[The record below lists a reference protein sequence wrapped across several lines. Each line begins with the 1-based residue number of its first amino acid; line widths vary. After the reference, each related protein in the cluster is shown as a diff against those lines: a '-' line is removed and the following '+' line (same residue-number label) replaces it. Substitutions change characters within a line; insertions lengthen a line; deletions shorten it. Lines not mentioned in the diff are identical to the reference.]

1 MNSDDLKLSKRIQ
14 HLVPLPVM
22 LTLALLVLV
31 PASAGAASFAGTQT
45 GPTEWTYT
53 LTFDPFD
60 NYAVCPPP
68 GDVATITLSGLAGVV
83 AATPPTS
90 TDFPPGSLVDS
101 LNLQW
106 MPQVSN
112 GGTVVTWTHQGL
124 GTGNFDIP
132 KHAFGL
138 KVITG
143 APAVNGTVN
152 RASDGISVDVSVTGP
167 CPVQPAD
174 DRDFTGT
181 TNGPV
186 PVGPPPP
193 PPSPPP
199 PPPPPPLPSADLGLS
214 VTDTPDLLTV
224 NGQFT
229 YTITV
234 RNNGPGTATGVQV
247 VDSPPGATVLAG
259 PASSSQGECGGT
271 VTVVCDLGTLAA
283 GAQAIVTINV
293 IPTVTG
299 RLRNAATVVALETDP
314 NPANNSSTETTTV
327 QPADPARA
335 DLSITAAAA
344 ADARARGQRLT
355 YTLTVRNGGP
365 ATATGV
371 QLTDDLP
378 RGVAL
383 GQITPSQGSCG
394 GTDPVLCAL
403 GAITSGASATVTIDV
418 IRTEVGTLPN
428 RATVNG
434 EQQDPNSGNNFAL
447 TSALDV
453 PTPRTTCNSK
463 RCRLRFTCNL
473 SDLLERRCDNQVVL
487 FVDTRARRLSDERA
501 ARPRRLVRFAAA
513 IRSFPGGQTENVPL
527 KLTRNGRKL
536 VSTLQQGRKKLSGE
550 IRISNAAGGIDII
563 SITVRLK

>member
-1 MNSDDLKLSKRIQ
+1 MNSDDLKLSRRIQ
-14 HLVPLPVM
+14 NLVPLRLM
-22 LTLALLVLV
+22 LSLALLVLV
-31 PASAGAASFAGTQT
+31 PAPTGAASFAGTQT

-83 AATPPTS
+83 AATAPTS
-90 TDFPPGSLVDS
+90 TDFPSDF
-101 LNLQW
+101 LNSVNLMW

-112 GGTVVTWTHQGL
+112 GGTVVTWTHQGP

-132 KHAFGL
+132 KHAFGF

-152 RASDGISVDVSVTGP
+152 VASGGFSLDGP

-174 DRDFTGT
+174 DRDFAGT

-186 PVGPPPP
+186 G
-193 PPSPPP
+193 SPPP
-199 PPPPPPLPSADLGLS
+199 PGSADLALS
-214 VTDTPDLLTV
+214 LTDTPDLLTV
-224 NGQFT
+224 NGQLT

-234 RNNGPGTATGVQV
+234 MNNGPGTATGVQV
-247 VDSPPGATVLAG
+247 VDSLPPGAIVFG
-259 PASSSQGECGGT
+259 PASSSQGACSGT

-283 GAQAIVTINV
+283 GAQATVTINV

-299 RLRNAATVVALETDP
+299 NLSNAAMVAAFETDP
-314 NPANNSSTETTTV
+314 DLANNSSTETTTV
-327 QPADPARA
+327 EPEDPATADLAIIAEAVADPMA
-335 DLSITAAAA
+335 S
-344 ADARARGQRLT
+344 GQRFT

-371 QLTDDLP
+371 QLTNDLP
-378 RGVAL
+378 RGIAL
-383 GQITPSQGSCG
+383 GPVTASQVTYNCSD
-394 GTDPVLCAL
+394 TDPMLCSL
-403 GAITSGASATVTIDV
+403 GILTSGAAATVTIDV

-434 EQQDPNSGNNFAL
+434 EQLDPNSGNNFAL
-447 TSALDV
+447 TSAIDV

-463 RCRLRFTCNL
+463 RCRLRLTCNL
-473 SDLLERRCDNQVVL
+473 SDLLGGTCDNQITL
-487 FVDTRARRLSDERA
+487 FVDMRARRQSNQRA
-501 ARPRRLVRFAAA
+501 PRGPGRVRFAAA
-513 IRSFPGGQTENVPL
+513 IRNLPGDQTENVRL
-527 KLTRNGRKL
+527 KLTRKGEEL
-536 VSTLQQGRKKLSGE
+536 QSALIQQGRKKLRGE
-550 IRISNAAGGIDII
+550 MRITNAVGGIDII
-563 SITVRLK
+563 RLRVRLK

>member
-1 MNSDDLKLSKRIQ
+1 MRSVLQ
-14 HLVPLPVM
+14 PV
-22 LTLALLVLV
+22 T
-31 PASAGAASFAGTQT
+31 
-45 GPTEWTYT
+45 
-53 LTFDPFD
+53 
-60 NYAVCPPP
+60 
-68 GDVATITLSGLAGVV
+68 VATITLSGLANVV

-90 TDFPPGSLVDS
+90 TDFPASLDS
-101 LNLQW
+101 VNLLW
-106 MPQVSN
+106 MPRVSN
-112 GGTVVTWTHQGL
+112 GGTVVTWTHQGP
-124 GTGNFDIP
+124 GTGNFGIP

-152 RASDGISVDVSVTGP
+152 VVSDGFSLDVSASGP

-181 TNGPV
+181 PNGPV
-186 PVGPPPP
+186 GPLPPPP
-193 PPSPPP
+193 PT
-199 PPPPPPLPSADLGLS
+199 ADLALS
-214 VTDTPDLLTV
+214 LTGTPALLTV
-224 NGQFT
+224 NGQLT

-234 RNNGPGTATGVQV
+234 ENNGPATATGVQV
-247 VDSPPGATVLAG
+247 VDSLPPGSTVLAG
-259 PASSSQGECGGT
+259 PASSSQGECRGT

-283 GAQAIVTINV
+283 GAQATVTINV

-299 RLRNAATVVALETDP
+299 GLSNAASATAFETDP

-335 DLSITAAAA
+335 DLSIIAAAS
-344 ADARARGQRLT
+344 ADPSAIGQRLT

-365 ATATGV
+365 AIATGV

-378 RGVAL
+378 RGIAL
-383 GQITPSQGSCG
+383 GQITSSQGSCG

-403 GAITSGASATVTIDV
+403 GTLTSGAAATVTIDV

-428 RATVNG
+428 RAAVNG
-434 EQQDPNSGNNFAL
+434 EQLDPNAVNNFAL

-463 RCRLRFTCNL
+463 RCRLRLTCNL
-473 SDLLERRCDNQVVL
+473 SDLLERRCDNAIRL

-501 ARPRRLVRFAAA
+501 ARPRRLLRFASA
-513 IRSFPGGQTENVPL
+513 IRNVPGGQTENVPL
-527 KLTRNGRKL
+527 KLTRKGRKL
-536 VSTLQQGRKKLSGE
+536 ASMLVQQGRKKLRGE
-550 IRISNAAGGIDII
+550 IQISNAPGGIDII
-563 SITVRLK
+563 PISVRLK